1 MYIANTMATITIP
14 IVLDASAS
22 ATIFAE
28 AAPTTDASYVFTMNS
43 SSLTAAKLSS
53 FLQYI
58 DQDDDTTLFTY
69 SSTAKTD
76 VENGL
81 HADICNQQLTY
92 SPSPTTE
99 QHFPNHASGAVAND
113 TLGEMMVKYIAS
125 VLFGHP
131 EAQAPIKNDNAIVEA
146 VQTTSNI
153 HGQFVAELSAGLNA
167 DAVTGENGSRNE
179 IVLSI
184 FEQLV
189 AFSSQND
196 AGAGSAVDSNRFGDA
211 SHTDEYKG
219 IPFQSGDVI
228 IFLVNMSGN
237 LGTDAQNSVGNN
249 FSPSTV
255 PAITTLFANNPDLNG
270 DELVP
275 KIWELRITLA

>member
-1 MYIANTMATITIP
+1 MATITIP

-22 ATIFAE
+22 ATIFSE
-28 AAPTTDASYVFTMNS
+28 AQPTTDASYVFTMNS

-58 DQDDDTTLFTY
+58 DQDDDTTLFTF
-69 SSTAKTD
+69 SSTSKTD

-81 HADICNQQLTY
+81 HADISNQSLTY
-92 SPSPTTE
+92 VASPTSE
-99 QHFPNHASGAVAND
+99 HFPNHVSGAVANA

-131 EAQAPIKNDNAIVEA
+131 EAQAPIKNDSAIVQA

-153 HGQFVAELSAGLNA
+153 HGQFVTELSEGLNA
-167 DAVTGENGSRNE
+167 DAATAADGSRNE

-189 AFSSQND
+189 AYSSEND
-196 AGAGSAVDSNRFGDA
+196 ATAGTAVDSNRFGDA
-211 SHTDEYKG
+211 SHTAEYKG
-219 IPFQSGDVI
+219 IPFQTGDTI
-228 IFLVNMSGN
+228 IFLVNMSGS
-237 LGTDAQNSVGNN
+237 LGTDDQNSVGNN
-249 FSPSTV
+249 FSANTV
-255 PAITTLFANNPDLNG
+255 PGITTLFANNPDLNG
-270 DELVP
+270 DQLVP
-275 KIWELRITLA
+275 KVWELRITLA